1 MHLFVTIK
9 FHSTLFSVDT
19 FTFRKLFL
27 SFIPFYLLI
36 YPLIRIVLLMKKM
49 QFVRAQSQRSLD
61 ATMCHSASMRVM
73 CVVFR
78 FTDE

>member
-1 MHLFVTIK
+1 
-9 FHSTLFSVDT
+9 
-19 FTFRKLFL
+19 
-27 SFIPFYLLI
+27 
-36 YPLIRIVLLMKKM
+36 M

-78 FTDE
+78 FTDEWMRALLHCQYAVSMLIFINSSRNTSDGWL